1 MYSVVAKFAGDVF
14 HVSPF
19 AFLRSRRGI
28 REITA
33 SQYAWRP
40 MGTQD

>member
-1 MYSVVAKFAGDVF
+1 VVAKFAGDVF

-19 AFLRSRRGI
+19 PSFSFRRGI
-28 REITA
+28 RETTV
-33 SQYAWRP
+33 SEYAWRP

>member
-1 MYSVVAKFAGDVF
+1 LAGDVL

-19 AFLRSRRGI
+19 PFSLFARAI
-28 REITA
+28 RVATVSE
-33 SQYAWRP
+33 YAWRP